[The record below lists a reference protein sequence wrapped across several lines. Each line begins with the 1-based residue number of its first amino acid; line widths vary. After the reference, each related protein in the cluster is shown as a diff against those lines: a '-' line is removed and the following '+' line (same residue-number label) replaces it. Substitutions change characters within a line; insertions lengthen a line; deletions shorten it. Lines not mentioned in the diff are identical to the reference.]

1 MFEVFQ
7 KLCLE
12 NNVTPSK
19 VAKECGINP
28 STITHWKNGLYT
40 PKRDKLQKLADY
52 FGVPVDYIINGE
64 PPVLNYNEEETEE
77 YNKEMDRLIAL
88 LRNADTESLRTLTAY
103 IEGYLAA
110 RRERS

>member
-52 FGVPVDYIINGE
+52 FGVSIDYIINGE
-64 PPVLNYNEEETEE
+64 PPALDYGEEEMDE
-77 YNKEMDRLIAL
+77 YNKAMNHLITL
-88 LRNADTESLRTLTAY
+88 LRGVDTETIRVLSSY
-103 IEGYLAA
+103 VEGYLAA